1 MSQQQISVRHP
12 ASVIFLL
19 HIALDVPLAV
29 QGLWSPMNLPFLQLT
44 NTTLVLI
51 KMYAALLAGTCITSL
66 LCYGLPEFLP
76 GKRAFAIALCF
87 YHVTCSTILFNA
99 PRFIPYSFG
108 PFFESS
114 VCWSPMFVHLF
125 LIKFLQL
132 ASNTRGCM
140 GNSPWPC
147 GSRPSDMV
155 ASDCPHCSISS

>member
-108 PFFESS
+108 PFFESWRATPE
-114 VCWSPMFVHLF
+114 VVWGTLHGLVGLGLAIWWQVTVH
-125 LIKFLQL
+125 IAAL
-132 ASNTRGCM
+132 ARKM
-140 GNSPWPC
+140 Q
-147 GSRPSDMV
+147 
-155 ASDCPHCSISS
+155 